1 MVSGLIFKSL
11 VNFDFIF
18 VNDVKKWSSFILHI
32 AILFSQHHLAIKKN
46 EILLFVA
53 TFMDIEGIT
62 WSEMSY
68 RQRQILYV
76 ESKKQVNK
84 YNKTQTDSKI
94 QRTNWWLSEGRGVG
108 R

>member
-1 MVSGLIFKSL
+1 
-11 VNFDFIF
+11 
-18 VNDVKKWSSFILHI
+18 
-32 AILFSQHHLAIKKN
+32 
-46 EILLFVA
+46 
-53 TFMDIEGIT
+53 MDIEGIT

-76 ESKKQVNK
+76 EAKKQVNK
-84 YNKTQTDSKI
+84 YNKTQTDSEI

>member
-1 MVSGLIFKSL
+1 MFIAAFIPDKIWKQPKCLLIDEWINS
-11 VNFDFIF
+11 
-18 VNDVKKWSSFILHI
+18 
-32 AILFSQHHLAIKKN
+32 AIKKN